1 MKINFS
7 DKEIMKNKQKWYE
20 VGKPWGNITIKSTSS
35 KIVSYFGSVWDKE
48 HFKKHIK
55 TTKKMY

>member
-1 MKINFS
+1 
-7 DKEIMKNKQKWYE
+7 MKNKQKWYE